1 MHLSQ
6 MLPQMVLAIE
16 AMFSS
21 TSAPAARTIEFL
33 SGLRGKMNPLVTVE
47 IVLTL
52 CLVLAVSMETVEDA
66 GFGAGGRGGGTVFVG
81 ALHGSVDRGGVVDVY
96 LGQGN
101 GRDGLAVVIFVGR
114 GGIGVV

>member
-21 TSAPAARTIEFL
+21 SSTPAARAIEFL
-33 SGLRGKMNPLVTVE
+33 SRLRGKMNPLVTVE

-52 CLVLAVSMETVEDA
+52 CLVLAVSVETVEYA
-66 GFGAGGRGGGTVFVG
+66 GFGAGGGGGVTVFVG
-81 ALHGSVDRGGVVDVY
+81 ALHGGVDRGGVVDVY
-96 LGQGN
+96 FGQGN
-101 GRDGLAVVIFVGR
+101 GRDGLAVVIFVGG